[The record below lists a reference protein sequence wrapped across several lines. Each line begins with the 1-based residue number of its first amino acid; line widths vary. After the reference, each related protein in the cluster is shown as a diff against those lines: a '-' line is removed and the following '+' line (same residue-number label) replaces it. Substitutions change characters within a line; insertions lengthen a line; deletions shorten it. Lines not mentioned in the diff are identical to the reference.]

1 MRLFRRILFSVFGY
15 IALFILFLEILT
27 SKFPEMSA
35 LLWLIVVFVLP
46 AVIVRCVY
54 VFVNKRQTLMPQAH
68 DLTMT
73 NAPSSETLSVDSSD
87 INDDVDILAERREE
101 ELDAR
106 EVAIKE
112 KEEALKTWYDAAT
125 AEIEAEKQELARE
138 IEHKN
143 QQLKKIKSERSAYEH
158 TAYTIQQYRIALEK
172 TEQRVLSWVKLREA
186 EEMEYFNGIRADV
199 ERFEKYAEI
208 TPNMDG
214 FKFEEYVAKV
224 LADNGYSEVSVTQKS
239 RDFGADITAVFGG
252 ARYVFQCKY
261 YTSPVGINAV
271 QEVYASKP
279 VYSAHVA
286 VVITNSVFTKAA
298 KILADEV
305 GVILWDGEKLAAMNV
320 QEKPE

>member
-27 SKFPEMSA
+27 SEFPEMPA
-35 LLWLIVVFVLP
+35 LLCLIVVFVLP
-46 AVIVRCVY
+46 AVIVRCIC
-54 VFVNKRQTLMPQAH
+54 VFVDKRQTLIPQAH
-68 DLTMT
+68 DLTRT
-73 NAPSSETLSVDSSD
+73 NAPTPETILLDSPD
-87 INDDVDILAERREE
+87 INDDVDILAERREK

-106 EVAIKE
+106 EAAIKE
-112 KEEALKTWYDAAT
+112 KEKALKTWHEAAT
-125 AEIEAEKQELARE
+125 AEIEAKKRELARE
-138 IEHKN
+138 VEHNN

-186 EEMEYFNGIRADV
+186 EDMECFNDIRADV
-199 ERFEKYAEI
+199 ERFEKYAEL
-208 TPNMDG
+208 TPDMDG

-224 LADNGYSEVSVTQKS
+224 LADNGYTEVTVTQKS

-261 YTSPVGINAV
+261 YTSPVGIDAV
-271 QEVYASKP
+271 QEVYAAKP

-286 VVITNSVFTKAA
+286 VVVTNSVFTKAA

-305 GVILWDGEKLAAMNV
+305 GVILWDGEKLATMNA
-320 QEKPE
+320 QEKSE